1 MRRRLK
7 NYVAVVMS
15 LLLCLGVWFQ
25 HGQMVKAED
34 EILATIIISTGA
46 EADIYLEGIPV
57 KGFSSVTTE
66 DGMTTYVGSLSLTQ
80 EQIEAV
86 DADER
91 YLMYWYATDDRMEDD
106 TIAVGTS
113 PAIDL
118 SRLFAEYITC
128 EEITGEDGSVTYDR
142 LTITLFA
149 SYGASHKVAYDSN
162 YQMGGYINSSVS
174 DVIAEKVYYQA
185 DSEITEENYDHP
197 STPIF
202 NGATWT
208 NTVSVSNSDNTT
220 REIDYF
226 FTGWGN
232 TDSGGVNAPSV
243 FEYEDMQETTATF
256 YAQWQK
262 PCELTVNYYMTEA
275 EMQLQKPYYDPVT
288 VLQESLDDTSLTF
301 TTMQGA
307 EMDGEFFAAWQYE
320 DESGAAVTLA
330 ENEEKTIAIP
340 QDGTDVILNL
350 YGLWSPAAK
359 LQVTYD
365 QGDMFDPYTVEVQ
378 QASISDTTFSFETS
392 RDAAPPTDYSIF
404 EGWSYTN
411 ASGATVIIGAGET
424 CSDIPITTTA
434 VTMTAVWKEP
444 LLGGSTVSAGTHTL
458 LEGESYTLGSGS
470 WTVTYGGSGD
480 SCTYTG
486 GSTFYVTSTGDYTFT
501 AK

>member
-1 MRRRLK
+1 MRRRLR

-15 LLLCLGVWFQ
+15 LLLCIGVWFQ

-57 KGFSSVTTE
+57 KGFSSVTPE

-91 YLMYWYATDDRMEDD
+91 YLMYWYATNDKVDI
-106 TIAVGTS
+106 IARGTS
-113 PAIDL
+113 PTIDL
-118 SRLFAEYITC
+118 SMLFADYITC

-149 SYGASHKVAYDSN
+149 SYGALHKVTYDSN
-162 YQMGGYINSSVS
+162 YQMGGYINTSAP
-174 DVIAEKVYYQA
+174 DDIAEKVYYQA

-226 FTGWGN
+226 FIGWGN

-262 PCELTVNYYMTEA
+262 PCELTINYYMTEA
-275 EMQLQKPYYDPVT
+275 EMQLQHPYYDPVT
-288 VLQESLDDTSLTF
+288 VMQESLEDTTFTF
-301 TTMQGA
+301 TTMRGA
-307 EMDGEFFAAWQYE
+307 EMEGEFFAAWQYK
-320 DESGAAVTLA
+320 DESGKTFTLA
-330 ENEEKTIAIP
+330 ENEETTIAIP
-340 QDGTDVILNL
+340 QDGSDISLDI

-365 QGDMFDPYTVEVQ
+365 QGEAGVDTIEVE

-392 RDAAPPTDYSIF
+392 RDVSPPSDTAIF

-411 ASGATVIIGAGET
+411 ASGTAVIIGAGET
-424 CSDIPITTTA
+424 CADIPLTTTA

-444 LLGGSTVSAGTHTL
+444 LQSGSTVSAGTYTL
-458 LEGESYTLGSGS
+458 LAGEPYTLGSGS
-470 WTVTYGGSGD
+470 WTVTNGGSGD

-486 GSTFYVTSTGDYTFT
+486 GSTFYVTSTGDYTF
-501 AK
+501 AVK